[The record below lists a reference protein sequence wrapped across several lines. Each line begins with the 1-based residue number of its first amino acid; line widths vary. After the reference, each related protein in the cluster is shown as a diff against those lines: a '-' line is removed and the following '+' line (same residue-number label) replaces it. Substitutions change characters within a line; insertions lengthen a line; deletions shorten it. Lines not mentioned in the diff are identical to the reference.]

1 MGTDLVVGS
10 DRDVEDVLGHQ
21 IPGGAFGQDGHDVA
35 TPVQPLALVDGP
47 HLGVARRNLPPARAA
62 GRAAPGGASP
72 AEICRRL
79 APPSGRSSS
88 SQASPIPSQST
99 PFRGDQLFRQTTC

>member
-47 HLGVARRNLPPARAA
+47 HLGVAGRNLPQAGAA
-62 GRAAPGGASP
+62 FGPVQQQPGLSY
-72 AEICRRL
+72 
-79 APPSGRSSS
+79 
-88 SQASPIPSQST
+88 PIAIN
-99 PFRGDQLFRQTTC
+99 PFSW